1 MPARPERSEE
11 ELLNDL
17 NNWERYLQPGELE
30 ELERRGIR
38 KEVLNDI
45 FITVRYKNRTF
56 GVEDQAIRNEKLRP
70 YLQPGQHFRDF
81 VRNYITILKKVA
93 RTEDTEDEPMNY
105 TRLLFSKR
113 KDLDSEEELKDI
125 DELEEIDPAIFESE
139 AKRIDEILEKMKTE
153 GRVWKQWVLIEI

>member
-1 MPARPERSEE
+1 M
-11 ELLNDL
+11 
-17 NNWERYLQPGELE
+17 
-30 ELERRGIR
+30 
-38 KEVLNDI
+38 
-45 FITVRYKNRTF
+45 
-56 GVEDQAIRNEKLRP
+56 
-70 YLQPGQHFRDF
+70 
-81 VRNYITILKKVA
+81 RNYVTILKKVA

-153 GRVWKQWVLIEI
+153 GRVWKQ